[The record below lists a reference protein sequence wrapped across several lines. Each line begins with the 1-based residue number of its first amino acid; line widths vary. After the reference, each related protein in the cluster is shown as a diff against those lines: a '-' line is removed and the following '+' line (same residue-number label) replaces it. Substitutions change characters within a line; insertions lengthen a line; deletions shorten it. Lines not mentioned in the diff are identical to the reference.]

1 MIHFHLIKITKESI
15 DLLKTQTVIRL
26 KENKLLLI
34 PIHPGIKKS
43 ISNIF
48 SSVYQINIVSTGFE
62 FFVPKIKQR
71 YSFSSSRKRN
81 AKLQYVLPLPVI
93 IATLSLGSFC
103 ASSVLR
109 SFQLNNLTKSLS

>member
-43 ISNIF
+43 I
-48 SSVYQINIVSTGFE
+48 
-62 FFVPKIKQR
+62 
-71 YSFSSSRKRN
+71 
-81 AKLQYVLPLPVI
+81 
-93 IATLSLGSFC
+93 
-103 ASSVLR
+103 
-109 SFQLNNLTKSLS
+109 